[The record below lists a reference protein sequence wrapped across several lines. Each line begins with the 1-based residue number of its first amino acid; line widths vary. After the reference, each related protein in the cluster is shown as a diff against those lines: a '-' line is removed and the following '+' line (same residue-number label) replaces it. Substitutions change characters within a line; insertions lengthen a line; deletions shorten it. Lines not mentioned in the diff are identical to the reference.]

1 MVPNICC
8 MSRENPP
15 WQQNG
20 PVLNFST
27 SSPGG
32 NVFFIKYFKRKYV
45 VEKRG
50 TNAVVA
56 DFTGSGTVRNYS
68 IIS

>member
-1 MVPNICC
+1 

-20 PVLNFST
+20 PVLNFSM

-32 NVFFIKYFKRKYV
+32 NVFFIKYFKRKYA

-56 DFTGSGTVRNYS
+56 AFTGSGTVRNYS